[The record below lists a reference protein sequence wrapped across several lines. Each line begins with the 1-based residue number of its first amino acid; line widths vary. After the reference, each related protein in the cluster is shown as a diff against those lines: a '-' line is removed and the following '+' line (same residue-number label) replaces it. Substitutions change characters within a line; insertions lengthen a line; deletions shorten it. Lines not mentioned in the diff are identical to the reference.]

1 MENTGGISII
11 TENTAM
17 RMIDWHTH
25 ILPSMDDGSKNVEE
39 SADML
44 KRSFDAGVM
53 SVVLTPHFYPHR
65 EHPESFLKR
74 RSRSMQKLNTHL
86 KEIENETVAPT
97 SLPALIPGAEV
108 YFFHELAAMEEGW
121 IKELCIGKSKYL
133 MIELPLAPWSD
144 EIYRTI
150 EVLMFDRKII
160 PVIAH
165 IDRYFHLTK
174 DISRLKELVREGML
188 IQMNVEALSSFFS
201 RRKAFKWLDAGLV
214 HILASDCHDLSKRP
228 PNMDCVYELLK
239 ARIDD
244 RTIEELTTLDPM
256 Q

>member
-1 MENTGGISII
+1 
-11 TENTAM
+11 
-17 RMIDWHTH
+17 
-25 ILPSMDDGSKNVEE
+25 
-39 SADML
+39 
-44 KRSFDAGVM
+44 
-53 SVVLTPHFYPHR
+53 
-65 EHPESFLKR
+65 
-74 RSRSMQKLNTHL
+74 
-86 KEIENETVAPT
+86 
-97 SLPALIPGAEV
+97 
-108 YFFHELAAMEEGW
+108 
-121 IKELCIGKSKYL
+121 

-160 PVIAH
+160 PSVIAH

-214 HILASDCHDLSKRP
+214 HILASDCHDLSKRM
-228 PNMDCVYELLK
+228 PNMDRIYELLK

-244 RTIEELTTLDPM
+244 STIKELTTLDPM